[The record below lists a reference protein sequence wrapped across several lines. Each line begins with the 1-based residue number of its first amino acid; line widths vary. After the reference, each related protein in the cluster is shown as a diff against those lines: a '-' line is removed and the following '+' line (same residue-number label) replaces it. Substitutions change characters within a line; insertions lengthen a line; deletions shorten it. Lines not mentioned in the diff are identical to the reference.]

1 MRIQA
6 EARREAQTR
15 AQLSHKQHRT
25 NSWHFLFGCSC
36 SCSGDEHPN
45 FPSSSAEREYYSK
58 SLCIGI
64 WLTFLPRMSRILR
77 VLVLLLLSSGLV
89 CAQSTGRDGPS
100 LEQSVT
106 IYEGLVEVAA
116 QQNDPTLLAKRYYK
130 LGGAYYG
137 LNKIDRAID

>member
-15 AQLSHKQHRT
+15 AQPSHKQHRT

-64 WLTFLPRMSRILR
+64 WLISYVTHITSPSSTSAVVDIGVRSIDGTRI
-77 VLVLLLLSSGLV
+77 
-89 CAQSTGRDGPS
+89 
-100 LEQSVT
+100 
-106 IYEGLVEVAA
+106 AA
-116 QQNDPTLLAKRYYK
+116 
-130 LGGAYYG
+130 GGSIAG
-137 LNKIDRAID
+137 TVGDDL